1 MLFYLPSTNESTFN
15 SQLNSMARIM
25 GTRPDEKWGVHR
37 GQQNTNSLNIHISP
51 FTPRKLL
58 NYRMHQVI
66 DIECINLLKIEQKNG
81 VIEIK
86 TKIKRSP
93 DEKRIGNYTKLQN
106 LIFPWRETAK
116 TGILSPTF
124 SRFSTQKGKSFH

>member
-1 MLFYLPSTNESTFN
+1 
-15 SQLNSMARIM
+15 
-25 GTRPDEKWGVHR
+25 
-37 GQQNTNSLNIHISP
+37 
-51 FTPRKLL
+51 
-58 NYRMHQVI
+58 MHQVI